1 MKKFTGFAAALLCAA
16 MSFSLLSCEN
26 PASSSSDPE
35 PASQNGNSTPAATTP
50 APTPAPATYT
60 VTYADG
66 IDELEISVPSDTAQ
80 HSSGSTV
87 TVNFTVGNR
96 LGYTFAGWSDG
107 TNTYTSN
114 GTSSFTISSN
124 VTLTAQWQASWP
136 NSYIG
141 TKAPS
146 ETKEVGDIVFND
158 NSAMSYSDFSTRLV
172 TADKNS
178 KKTSAIALIFYKG
191 TELNS
196 GSDTTT
202 SRTLGVGLKHSE
214 TAVKWCPATASTY
227 NVEISDI
234 YCKPSGN
241 QGAYTFNDATCND
254 RNGKDNFD
262 KVKTAIGNNNED
274 YDTYEALYWACSDY
288 INHESRLQ
296 DNTVTSTLKT
306 SWFLPS
312 IAELFWIYKNGKGAN
327 KIFDIDAASET
338 LGGNRLDAASLF
350 WSSTQVEPV
359 SNGSATDI
367 TRAYVFGF
375 SNGGWDCLY
384 KESSA
389 TELKVCAI
397 REFN

>member
-1 MKKFTGFAAALLCAA
+1 MKKFTGFAAALICAA
-16 MSFSLLSCEN
+16 MSFSLLGCEN

-50 APTPAPATYT
+50 APATYT

-80 HSSGSTV
+80 HTSGSTV

-96 LGYTFAGWSDG
+96 VGYTFTGWSDG

-124 VTLTAQWQASWP
+124 VTLTAQWQWA

-146 ETKEVGDIVFND
+146 EAKEVGDIVFND

-214 TAVKWCPATASTY
+214 ANLSWCTINAPQYETAIT
-227 NVEISDI
+227 DI
-234 YCKPSGN
+234 YCKASGDR
-241 QGAYTFNDATCND
+241 GAYTFNHATEND
-254 RNGKDNFD
+254 RNGKNNFEVLSGAMQRQEYPAFNWTYNYLNQ
-262 KVKTAIGNNNED
+262 KIGTETTSRVNN
-274 YDTYEALYWACSDY
+274 
-288 INHESRLQ
+288 
-296 DNTVTSTLKT
+296 STLT
-306 SWFLPS
+306 SIKANWYLPTV
-312 IAELFWIYKNGKGAN
+312 AEMFWIYKNGKSAD
-327 KIFDIDAASET
+327 KIFDLDAASEA
-338 LGGNRLDAASLF
+338 LGGDRFDSDTTKIY
-350 WSSTQVEPV
+350 WTSTQENS
-359 SNGSATDI
+359 SNDSNQPNRWATM
-367 TRAYVFGF
+367 F
-375 SNGGWDCLY
+375 SVNTGGIDSTI
-384 KESSA
+384 KSSA
-389 TELKVCAI
+389 YMKACAI
-397 REFN
+397 HEF